1 MLFVV
6 IEMFV
11 NVIMEKFEEQAE
23 LAHLPITAN
32 DISDFADV
40 WSLFDP
46 KAHGRI
52 PVELITFI
60 PSPEEP
66 EMKYPGG
73 EQMYPM
79 GFLEELSERC
89 PLLGANQQFEEE
101 LSEKVSQ
108 KPRLFV
114 TKRQPLTAGAGAV
127 GSWGPS
133 RWRARRSRWGSGE
146 CGWASCALRP
156 ARRKGSI
163 DT

>member
-1 MLFVV
+1 MLFIV

-32 DISDFADV
+32 DISDFSDV

-73 EQMYPM
+73 EQMYRM

-133 RWRARRSRWGSGE
+133 RWRARRSRCGSGE
-146 CGWASCALRP
+146 RG
-156 ARRKGSI
+156 
-163 DT
+163 